1 MHWLT
6 SPHTPAPCLPAI
18 WMIDTGAAPRTLPE
32 RSALRQSTAREVIA
46 TQIGIPSEHI
56 AIAHDDTGRPLL
68 PGVGL
73 HLSLATRAG
82 IVAIGLSDRPVGV
95 DVELVRNENTEAEAL
110 LHPEERSMLASLRG
124 IERARTFA
132 RLWAAKEAFVKALG
146 TGFATAP
153 DSFRVLS
160 GAAGQG
166 FSVYAPGRVSPAIG
180 HDRLMKNGSQE
191 ILAAAIVVLG

>member
-6 SPHTPAPCLPAI
+6 APHTLAPSLPAI
-18 WMIDTGAAPRTLPE
+18 WLIDTGASPRTLPE
-32 RSALRQSTAREVIA
+32 RSELRRSVARQVVAAQTGVAAL
-46 TQIGIPSEHI
+46 GID
-56 AIAHDDTGRPLL
+56 HDSAGRPLL
-68 PGVGL
+68 PGTGL

-82 IVAIGLSDRPVGV
+82 IVAIGLSDRTVGV
-95 DVELVRNENTEAEAL
+95 DVELIRNVDTEAEAL

-146 TGFATAP
+146 TGFVTAP
-153 DSFRVLS
+153 DSFRVLL

-166 FSVYAPGRVSPAIG
+166 FSVHAPGRVFPAIG
-180 HDRLMKNGSQE
+180 HDRLMKNGGQE
-191 ILAAAIVVLG
+191 ILAAAIVVLD